1 MLERRDDLSLFDA
14 VALLD
19 VEREEAARDA
29 RQELDALDGVD
40 LHVLD
45 DAARQRAVCLERL
58 GPDYRREQR
67 RIGGLVEE
75 RLPSRVDPCRRRDGD
90 ERDYD

>member
-1 MLERRDDLSLFDA
+1 MLERRYYLAFLDA

-29 RQELDALDGVD
+29 RQKFDALYGVN

-45 DAARQRAVCLERL
+45 DTAGYRAVRRQRLR
-58 GPDYRREQR
+58 PDDRREQR
-67 RIGGLVEE
+67 RVGGLVEE